1 MFDKLKEKK
10 LQELMFI
17 NKVEALTTE
26 FAKNCY
32 CHYVEDPGWS
42 FIEEAPQFYTTLT
55 RIPSEVRNMT
65 IELETDDQEA
75 TYIET
80 SAFVDISFYTADKM
94 FHHEDDGWGQFR
106 YSDYEDRHDSVK
118 IGGWSRGDIML
129 ADINVNVHLDDVSGY
144 YDVATPNE
152 DTDTQFKILIS
163 LDEYYNIDVRITNE
177 YNGSDQKDF
186 FVEVCDL
193 EESDEDMGRILIDPN
208 LPRTDLVKWFSSLLH
223 AVDKVFG
230 TKFESKDNI
239 YFHPGNYNDLDQVY
253 DEEE

>member
-1 MFDKLKEKK
+1 MFDKIKEKK

-55 RIPSEVRNMT
+55 CIPTEVRNAA
-65 IELETDDQEA
+65 IALETDDEEA

-80 SAFVDISFYTADKM
+80 SVMIDISFYTDDKM
-94 FHHEDDGWGQFR
+94 FHHEDDEWGQFR
-106 YSDYEDRHDSVK
+106 YSDDPHHHNSVK

-129 ADINVNVHLDDVSGY
+129 ADINVNVRLDNVSGY
-144 YDVATPNE
+144 YDIATPNE
-152 DTDTQFKILIS
+152 DTITQFKILIS
-163 LDEYYNIDVRITNE
+163 LDEHYNIDVRITNE
-177 YNGSDQKDF
+177 YNGSNQKDF

-193 EESDEDMGRILIDPN
+193 EDSDEEMGRILIDPN
-208 LPRTDLVKWFSSLLH
+208 FSRMDLVKWFSSLLH
-223 AVDKVFG
+223 
-230 TKFESKDNI
+230 
-239 YFHPGNYNDLDQVY
+239 
-253 DEEE
+253 